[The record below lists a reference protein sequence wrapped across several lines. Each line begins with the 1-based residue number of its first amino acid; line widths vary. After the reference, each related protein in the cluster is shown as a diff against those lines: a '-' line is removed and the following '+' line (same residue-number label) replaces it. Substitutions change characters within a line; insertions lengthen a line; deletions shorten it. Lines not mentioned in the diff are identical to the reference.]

1 MIKQRQQGIK
11 TSGASHPSASLALA
25 VLALISSAV
34 VLPSQADGQ
43 SGQEG
48 QALFQKRCGG
58 CHALDADH
66 EGPRLRGVVGRA
78 AGTVKTFKYSE
89 ALKSAKHTWDEAK
102 LEKWLTDTE
111 SVVPDNDMA
120 FRVPKQ
126 EERAAIISY
135 LRSLSTP

>member
-1 MIKQRQQGIK
+1 MIRERVIN
-11 TSGASHPSASLALA
+11 TCRPTHPGASLVLA
-25 VLALISSAV
+25 VLALVASAAL
-34 VLPSQADGQ
+34 LPSQADGQ
-43 SGQEG
+43 GEQDG

-78 AGTVKTFKYSE
+78 AGSVKTFKYSE
-89 ALKSAKHTWDEAK
+89 ALKSAKHNWDEAK
-102 LEKWLTDTE
+102 LDKWLTDTE

-135 LRSLSTP
+135 LKSLSTP

>member
-1 MIKQRQQGIK
+1 MIKKRQLVIK
-11 TSGASHPSASLALA
+11 AWGVSHLGASRALA
-25 VLALISSAV
+25 VLALLASS
-34 VLPSQADGQ
+34 VLLSTRAEGQ
-43 SGQEG
+43 GEQDG
-48 QALFQKRCGG
+48 QALFQKRCTG

-78 AGTVKTFKYSE
+78 AGTVNTFQYSE
-89 ALKSAKHTWDEAK
+89 ALKSAKYTWDEAK
-102 LEKWLTDTE
+102 LDKWLTDTE
-111 SVVPDNDMA
+111 SVVPNNDMS

>member
-1 MIKQRQQGIK
+1 MMKERERVIETCRSRKRG
-11 TSGASHPSASLALA
+11 ASLALA
-25 VLALISSAV
+25 VLALIVSSA
-34 VLPSQADGQ
+34 VLPSQADGEG
-43 SGQEG
+43 GQEG

-66 EGPRLRGVVGRA
+66 EGPRLRGVIGRA
-78 AGTVKTFKYSE
+78 AGTVKTFKYS
-89 ALKSAKHTWDEAK
+89 APLQNARFTWDEAK
-102 LEKWLTDTE
+102 LDRWLTDTE

-135 LRSLSTP
+135 LKSLSTP

>member
-1 MIKQRQQGIK
+1 MIKQKEWVLK
-11 TSGASHPSASLALA
+11 THGVSHPVASMALA
-25 VLALISSAV
+25 VLAPEVSS
-34 VLPSQADGQ
+34 VLLSSQADGQ
-43 SGQEG
+43 SAQDG
-48 QALFQKRCGG
+48 QALFQKRCTG

-78 AGTVKTFKYSE
+78 AGTVKTFQYSE
-89 ALKSAKHTWDEAK
+89 ALKNAKHTWDEAN
-102 LEKWLTDTE
+102 LDKWLTDTE
-111 SVVPDNDMA
+111 SVVPDNDMS

>member
-1 MIKQRQQGIK
+1 MIRERVIN
-11 TSGASHPSASLALA
+11 TCRPAHPGASLVLA
-25 VLALISSAV
+25 VLALVASAAL
-34 VLPSQADGQ
+34 LPSQADGQ
-43 SGQEG
+43 GEQDG

-78 AGTVKTFKYSE
+78 AGSVKTFKYSE
-89 ALKSAKHTWDEAK
+89 ALKSAKHNWDEAK
-102 LEKWLTDTE
+102 LDKWLTDTE

-126 EERAAIISY
+126 DERAAIISY
-135 LRSLSTP
+135 LKTLSTP

>member
-1 MIKQRQQGIK
+1 MIKQKEWSFK
-11 TSGASHPSASLALA
+11 TFGVSHPVASVALA
-25 VLALISSAV
+25 VLALVVPSSV
-34 VLPSQADGQ
+34 VPSEAQAQGGQ
-43 SGQEG
+43 DG
-48 QALFQKRCGG
+48 QALFQKRCTG

-78 AGTVKTFKYSE
+78 AGSVKTFQYSE
-89 ALKSAKHTWDEAK
+89 ALKNAKHTWDEAK
-102 LEKWLTDTE
+102 LDKWLTDTE
-111 SVVPDNDMA
+111 SVVPDNDMS

>member
-1 MIKQRQQGIK
+1 MIKERERVIE
-11 TSGASHPSASLALA
+11 TCRSSHRGASLALA
-25 VLALISSAV
+25 VLALIVSSAA
-34 VLPSQADGQ
+34 LPSQADGE
-43 SGQEG
+43 GEQEG

-78 AGTVKTFKYSE
+78 AGSVKTFKYSE
-89 ALKSAKHTWDEAK
+89 ALKSAKHNWDEAK
-102 LEKWLTDTE
+102 LDKWLTDTE

-126 EERAAIISY
+126 EERAAVISY
-135 LRSLSTP
+135 LKSLSTP